1 MGSVIKWNTG
11 EPEENGSYLVTFK
24 YCYFNDLNTLEKL
37 YETAIGQT
45 YWEGFWHN
53 YDDRRHD
60 CRIIA
65 WCKMSDIEPYKE

>member
-24 YCYFNDLNTLEKL
+24 YCCFDDLNTLEKS

-45 YWEGFWHN
+45 YWDGFWHN
-53 YDDRRHD
+53 YDDGRYD